1 MVDARLNKQ
10 YIEAV
15 VYDLQHGLQ
24 SVADLKQTVLRQAW
38 GRNQWLKAELA
49 KTGIPVT
56 PLLLVQVA
64 NGERTVDDAERE
76 LIELCKVP
84 PAAIGKHSADAPDPV
99 LMAAIAADLSK
110 EVLIF
115 KQSAGTGFDAPRAF
129 VLASIKAVN
138 DADFAMQFIG
148 RVMRVAGP
156 IRQRFATADAIPPH
170 FNTAYVYLAN
180 AEAQQGFATAVAVA
194 GQVKSQLEGQTE
206 KLIERQTKSGAT
218 VFTNAPTPQF
228 PLSYDMT
235 PVYAEAP
242 LSQDNEPSG
251 DYTIQPGTSQLGF
264 FADTPL
270 PNWIR

>member
-1 MVDARLNKQ
+1 MRGLPSSVASGRGAFEAFSVSRSDVVDARLNKQ

-129 VLASIKAVN
+129 VLAWTQGGERCRLCYAVHWPG
-138 DADFAMQFIG
+138 DAGGGADSPAFCYGGCNPAAFRYCICLSGKCRGPARLCHCGGGGGASEKPAG
-148 RVMRVAGP
+148 R
-156 IRQRFATADAIPPH
+156 
-170 FNTAYVYLAN
+170 
-180 AEAQQGFATAVAVA
+180 E
-194 GQVKSQLEGQTE
+194 
-206 KLIERQTKSGAT
+206 
-218 VFTNAPTPQF
+218 
-228 PLSYDMT
+228 
-235 PVYAEAP
+235 
-242 LSQDNEPSG
+242 
-251 DYTIQPGTSQLGF
+251 QPK
-264 FADTPL
+264 
-270 PNWIR
+270 N